1 MRTEWEKGFTSED
14 LSYPIRDFEPL
25 RKIRQLES
33 EKEYF
38 RLLQKKTDRE
48 GLSENLYRALAWCRR
63 VMALPEVK
71 ALPGLGPKLQTFS
84 ETTRQKLMDLE
95 PWEAQY
101 MEMEIRQAQEKILF
115 FKGLENDLVSGKFKK

>member
-1 MRTEWEKGFTSED
+1 MRKGICSQ
-14 LSYPIRDFEPL
+14 PIRDFEPH

-38 RLLQKKTDRE
+38 RLLEKKTDRE

-71 ALPGLGPKLQTFS
+71 AMPGLGPKLQTFS

-95 PWEAQY
+95 PWETQY
-101 MEMEIRQAQEKILF
+101 LEVEIRQAEEKILF
-115 FKGLENDLVSGKFKK
+115 FKSLENQTISGIAKSLN